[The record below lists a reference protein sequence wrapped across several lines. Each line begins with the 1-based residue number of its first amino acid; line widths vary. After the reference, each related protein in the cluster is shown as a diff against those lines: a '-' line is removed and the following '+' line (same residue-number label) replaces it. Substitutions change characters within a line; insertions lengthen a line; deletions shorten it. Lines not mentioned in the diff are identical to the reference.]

1 MNSYYVA
8 KKIKIMTGE
17 IEKNRIYS
25 YRIKENAYEE
35 LVRILRFP
43 VVTGPEINGQV
54 CRVTTYH
61 DTELSI
67 KKEYLDQYKQDNVV
81 QVRLLKYD
89 SREFVVMGSMLMP
102 LQESIIPENNQ

>member
-1 MNSYYVA
+1 MLQQ
-8 KKIKIMTGE
+8 KITSMTGD
-17 IEKNRIYS
+17 IDKTRGFL

-35 LVRILRFP
+35 LIQILRFP

-67 KKEYLDQYKQDNVV
+67 KNEYRDQYKLDNVV

-89 SREFVVMGSMLMP
+89 SREFVVMGSMLIPMAD
-102 LQESIIPENNQ
+102 SIVKENNQ

>member
-1 MNSYYVA
+1 MHTSYVA
-8 KKIKIMTGE
+8 IENNHMAGE
-17 IEKNRIYS
+17 IENKRIYS
-25 YRIKENAYEE
+25 YRIKENAYEV
-35 LVRILRFP
+35 LVKILRFP

-67 KKEYLDQYKQDNVV
+67 KKEYWDQYKKDNVV
-81 QVRLLKYD
+81 QVRLLKHD

-102 LQESIIPENNQ
+102 LQESIIQENN